1 MQTKGNKKCLKQY
14 KDILD
19 ELLYSNNS
27 EKTSHID

>member
-27 EKTSHID
+27 QNILC